1 MMEEVEKDSMKSC
14 SSHPHF
20 NVTYIL
26 QVKGHDGKM
35 ELFDKTR
42 GLQTADIGAE
52 TREEA
57 VSNLKQM
64 FNMLHVEVVSVSDR
78 MEMSDQEYNGE
89 ASNGKA

>member
-1 MMEEVEKDSMKSC
+1 MEEAKKDRMKNC

-26 QVKGHDGKM
+26 QTKGADGKM

-42 GLQTADIGAE
+42 GLQTADVGAE
-52 TREEA
+52 TKEEA
-57 VSNLKQM
+57 VSSLKRM